1 MPLNANFLAD
11 FSSFLG
17 ETAKSITATKE
28 FQAAAAGVGPA
39 VDQSLAQ
46 AGKAAE
52 GAGGHASKAM
62 ADALA
67 LGQQIGRSLK
77 TVASD
82 ITGFVS
88 GYVNE
93 FAQAETATARLEA
106 ALKNTGQTA
115 PGVARAYA
123 DIAKEVQNLSA
134 FSTGAL
140 TDVQTILTTIGG
152 IKPDNI
158 KETLIAVT
166 ELARGM
172 AGSGMTL
179 ESAAILV
186 AKAAASDGESLG
198 KLKQILGDS
207 IQPGASFAE
216 VMQAIMAKFSG
227 QNAAY
232 VATTAGHMES
242 LKNTMSDINEQ
253 IGQVFAE
260 NLKTIFEWFQKLPEG
275 VQTFALSVVGISTA
289 LAPVLISITSLVT
302 LLQGLGLASLWGAIT
317 AGFGVVIDG
326 IIAFLAYIGPV
337 GWLVLG
343 IGATVAA
350 LWKYWDEVVAGFK
363 WVWAQ
368 ITKIGEDIVTAVSK
382 IYYGIKY
389 WLQDKLAEVFEFA
402 ATQGPQ
408 AIIDGFK
415 RAAREIVGFSIVPD
429 MVDAIGREFGRLDRV
444 MVDPAWAA
452 ADEATAAFAGI
463 NGAALPTLAP
473 GAGRGAGGD
482 VAVTVNMSGM
492 LGTDDPQTRAMVADL
507 VSSAVMQGMR
517 GGRLLG
523 TA

>member
-28 FQAAAAGVGPA
+28 FQTAAAAVGPA

-62 ADALA
+62 ADALE
-67 LGQQIGRSLK
+67 LGKQIGKSLK

-88 GYVNE
+88 GYINE
-93 FAQAETATARLEA
+93 FAEAEQATARLET
-106 ALKNTGQTA
+106 ALKNAGQTA
-115 PGVARAYA
+115 PGVAKQYGE
-123 DIAKEVQNLSA
+123 IAKEIQNISA
-134 FSTGAL
+134 FSSGAI
-140 TDVQTILTTIGG
+140 TNAQIILTTLGG

-158 KETLIAVT
+158 RDTLIAVT

-172 AGSGMTL
+172 AGQGMTL

-198 KLKQILGDS
+198 KLKTILGEAYK
-207 IQPGASFAE
+207 PGMDFAQIME
-216 VMQAIMAKFSG
+216 AIMTKFSG

-232 VATTAGHMES
+232 IATTAGHIES
-242 LKNTMSDINEQ
+242 LKNSMSDINEK

-260 NLKTIFEWFQKLPEG
+260 NLKTIFDWFQQLPEG
-275 VQTFALSVVGISTA
+275 IQTFSIAIVGFGTA
-289 LAPVLISITSLVT
+289 LAPVLVSVSSLIKI
-302 LLQGLGLASLWGAIT
+302 LQGLGLASLWGAIS
-317 AGFGVVIDG
+317 AGFTVVIDA
-326 IIAFLAYIGPV
+326 IVAFLSFIGPV
-337 GWLVLG
+337 GWLILG
-343 IGATVAA
+343 VGALVAA
-350 LWKYWDEVVAGFK
+350 LWVYWDEIKAGFK
-363 WVWAQ
+363 WIWEQ
-368 ITKIGEDIVTAVSK
+368 ITAITTDIVTAVSK
-382 IYYGIKY
+382 LYYGIKY

-408 AIIDGFK
+408 SIVDGFK
-415 RAAREIVGFSIVPD
+415 RAAQLIVGFSIVPD

-463 NGAALPTLAP
+463 GDAALPTLAA
-473 GAGRGAGGD
+473 GAGRAGGPTTI
-482 VAVTVNMSGM
+482 TVNMSGM
-492 LGTDDPQTRAMVADL
+492 LGTDDPQTRSLVSDL
-507 VSSAVMQGMR
+507 VSNAVMQGMR